1 MNRLNSMKLNKANE
15 PVKVKPN
22 QIGGITLTQSLI
34 LIFPPEFFNSDP
46 ERERGDA
53 KGELGFI
60 LRLPDGAD
68 ENDGA

>member
-1 MNRLNSMKLNKANE
+1 MNRLNSVKLNKANE

-22 QIGGITLTQSLI
+22 QIGDITLTQSL

-46 ERERGDA
+46 ERGDA
-53 KGELGFI
+53 KGALGFI
-60 LRLPDGAD
+60 LRLRDGAN